1 MKGKLVRLSSYGS
14 KLKCFTRFRCRVGI
28 VLDTAVTG
36 AGNMGYKVL
45 WVGDQTPFF
54 MRIGDIKLTK

>member
-1 MKGKLVRLSSYGS
+1 MKGKLVQLSSYGN
-14 KLKCFTRFRCRVGI
+14 KLKCFARFRCRVGI
-28 VLDTAVTG
+28 VLETAVTG

-54 MRIGDIKLTK
+54 MRIRDIKLAK